1 MASRSIRY
9 KALSIRSPRFVGVGV
24 GDDNDAAAFLQEA
37 GIADYMQQRA
47 IFELVS
53 RLKGAGLWSKMK
65 AIYPFI
71 GGTAST
77 HKWNLKDPRDVDA
90 AFRLSFSG
98 GWTHSST
105 GALPNGTNAYA
116 DTFCAPNPDLTQYD
130 THASVYSRTDVNA
143 LSFDIGASNTGST
156 QIISIYGRFS
166 GNALADTGN
175 YLTSR
180 ISAAVA
186 DSLGLYTIT
195 RTSSSNLRL
204 YKNGTEIGSNTTTD
218 TASLPT
224 EKINIAAV
232 FLSGAYQ
239 QFGQRETAF
248 ASIGSSMTATEAS
261 ALYTIV
267 DLYQKRLSRA
277 V

>member
-9 KALSIRSPRFVGVGV
+9 KSLSIRSPRFVGVGV

-37 GIADYMQQRA
+37 GITDYMQQRA

-53 RLKGAGLWSKMK
+53 RLKAAGLWSKMK

-71 GGTAST
+71 GGTASS

-90 AFRLSFSG
+90 AFRLSFNG

-105 GALPNGTNAYA
+105 GADPNGTNAYA
-116 DTFCAPNPDLTQYD
+116 DTFLEPNTDLTQYD
-130 THASVYSRTDVNA
+130 THASLYSRTDANA

-156 QIISIYGRFS
+156 RLISIYARSG
-166 GNALADTGN
+166 GNAIADTGN

-180 ISAAVA
+180 ISVAVA

-204 YKNGTEIGSNTTTD
+204 YKNGTEIGINTTTD
-218 TASLPT
+218 TANLPT
-224 EKINIAAV
+224 EHINLAAV
-232 FLSGAYQ
+232 FLSGTYQ

-248 ASIGSSMTATEAS
+248 ASIGSSMNATEA
-261 ALYTIV
+261 ANLHTIV